1 MDPPRIYV
9 QRTLALIKPDAFDKR
24 EEIEDIILKSGFIV
38 LQRRKLQLSPE
49 QCSDF
54 YADQYGKIFFPNLTA
69 FMSSGPIIALTLARE
84 NAIAHWKTLIGP
96 VLSNK
101 TRETHPEC
109 LRAKYGTSELQNAL
123 HGSESFRAAER
134 EIKFIFPNSVIEPFP
149 SKGATEEYLSKHVN
163 PTLLRGLTELCKHKP
178 LNPCVWLADWLMK
191 NNPSKPQI
199 YDGVLEQKE
208 HRLDGRQI
216 DPKKAMAMKKDPI
229 KKIFVGGL
237 NPDTSKEV
245 IQEYFGTFGE
255 IETIELPQDPKT
267 DKRRGFVFITY
278 KDESPVMKVLEK
290 KYHNVGGSKC
300 EVKKAQPKEVYQQQQ
315 YGSRGY
321 GGRGRGRGGQGQN
334 WNQGYNNYWNQGC
347 NPNYG
352 YGQQGYG
359 YGGYG
364 GYSDYSGGYYGYGGG
379 YDYNQGNTSYG
390 KTPRRGGHQSSYK
403 PY

>member
-38 LQRRKLQLSPE
+38 LRKLQLSPE

-134 EIKFIFPNSVIEPFP
+134 EIKFIFPNS
-149 SKGATEEYLSKHVN
+149 
-163 PTLLRGLTELCKHKP
+163 
-178 LNPCVWLADWLMK
+178 DWLMK

-199 YDGVLEQKE
+199 YDGVIAEEAK
-208 HRLDGRQI
+208 
-216 DPKKAMAMKKDPI
+216 
-229 KKIFVGGL
+229 
-237 NPDTSKEV
+237 
-245 IQEYFGTFGE
+245 
-255 IETIELPQDPKT
+255 
-267 DKRRGFVFITY
+267 
-278 KDESPVMKVLEK
+278 
-290 KYHNVGGSKC
+290 
-300 EVKKAQPKEVYQQQQ
+300 
-315 YGSRGY
+315 
-321 GGRGRGRGGQGQN
+321 
-334 WNQGYNNYWNQGC
+334 
-347 NPNYG
+347 
-352 YGQQGYG
+352 
-359 YGGYG
+359 
-364 GYSDYSGGYYGYGGG
+364 
-379 YDYNQGNTSYG
+379 
-390 KTPRRGGHQSSYK
+390 
-403 PY
+403 